1 MSGNYAK
8 RGRGNHNPNSRKA
21 SRQER
26 KNNNNSDN
34 SSSDGENTIQQKRN
48 RTITENSME
57 EDYVAD
63 DQTADVGVDGPS
75 SSLQQ
80 NISGE
85 NTLASFPKKSAAP
98 TAPSHVASSGNVDA
112 SMHAPSNKDLQQ
124 PPNASPNLDTN
135 GAPDGDQTPD
145 PVVTFAITRDDFQA
159 AAAPNAAPESLKK
172 FPTNKALI
180 EAVNNLFL
188 ETYESFTGKARMTG
202 SGEAKRL
209 VIHFHTAE
217 ARDLCVGS
225 SHPEFP
231 DLIFHAHDPRQ
242 LRSNEDL
249 RAIQVTDIPFFI
261 KKDNLMAYFKKFGN
275 ITSCRLFSR
284 PNAKVQQ
291 ARIVYDHAD
300 SIARFTDQWA
310 VYCFSTCL
318 RITPCFY
325 TVDQKAARCQY
336 VATLTQLPPNV
347 KDINLAPLTRDLG
360 AKAVN
365 VPLSLNS
372 YKPKRWAYVTFNS
385 QETMDAAME
394 QTVSFQGKVL
404 FCRTRDPVAK
414 LKERFNVNQPRSNSN
429 IANARS
435 RSRSRSKSKDRSA
448 SNSGRA
454 NNASHD
460 RTNNDNSNH
469 NKPPPNTSQRAR
481 HNSKERSVSFSS
493 SSRSTARPLPRQTP
507 NSALS
512 PDDANNILNLL
523 RELQCEV
530 ANFHKRI
537 SALELADQRM
547 TRIES
552 HLGLDPLPIPN
563 EPEPDLMQDDAPVTH
578 VPLNILSSAKSS
590 LPPKS
595 ILTRPSPTFTIVPDT
610 SPPSSHL
617 SPNAPP
623 FTPIS
628 STQEEIND
636 LKNSRVAIESKL
648 DQLTG
653 HIKQFIGSLGG
664 APLEQADSASS
675 N

>member
-8 RGRGNHNPNSRKA
+8 RGRGSHNPNSRKA

-75 SSLQQ
+75 SSPQQ

-85 NTLASFPKKSAAP
+85 NTLASSPKKSAAP

-112 SMHAPSNKDLQQ
+112 SIHAPSNKDLQK

-180 EAVNNLFL
+180 EAVLV
-188 ETYESFTGKARMTG
+188 
-202 SGEAKRL
+202 RL
-209 VIHFHTAE
+209 NASLSTSI
-217 ARDLCVGS
+217 L
-225 SHPEFP
+225 
-231 DLIFHAHDPRQ
+231 LKHAIY
-242 LRSNEDL
+242 L

-300 SIARFTDQWA
+300 SIARFTDQWT

-325 TVDQKAARCQY
+325 TVDQKAARRQY

-404 FCRTRDPVAK
+404 FWSSPDNTNKLCHRCGKLGCAPNFCPLKQTRGRSRTRDPVAK
-414 LKERFNVNQPRSNSN
+414 LKERFNINQPRSNSN

-563 EPEPDLMQDDAPVTH
+563 EPEPDLMQEDAPVTQ

>member
-8 RGRGNHNPNSRKA
+8 RGRGSHNPNSRKA

-75 SSLQQ
+75 SSPQQ

-85 NTLASFPKKSAAP
+85 NTLASSPKKSAAP

-217 ARDLCVGS
+217 ARDL
-225 SHPEFP
+225 
-231 DLIFHAHDPRQ
+231 
-242 LRSNEDL
+242 
-249 RAIQVTDIPFFI
+249 
-261 KKDNLMAYFKKFGN
+261 
-275 ITSCRLFSR
+275 

-325 TVDQKAARCQY
+325 TVDQKAARRQY

-372 YKPKRWAYVTFNS
+372 YKPKR
-385 QETMDAAME
+385 
-394 QTVSFQGKVL
+394 
-404 FCRTRDPVAK
+404 
-414 LKERFNVNQPRSNSN
+414 
-429 IANARS
+429 
-435 RSRSRSKSKDRSA
+435 
-448 SNSGRA
+448 
-454 NNASHD
+454 
-460 RTNNDNSNH
+460 
-469 NKPPPNTSQRAR
+469 
-481 HNSKERSVSFSS
+481 
-493 SSRSTARPLPRQTP
+493 
-507 NSALS
+507 
-512 PDDANNILNLL
+512 
-523 RELQCEV
+523 
-530 ANFHKRI
+530 
-537 SALELADQRM
+537 
-547 TRIES
+547 
-552 HLGLDPLPIPN
+552 
-563 EPEPDLMQDDAPVTH
+563 
-578 VPLNILSSAKSS
+578 
-590 LPPKS
+590 
-595 ILTRPSPTFTIVPDT
+595 
-610 SPPSSHL
+610 
-617 SPNAPP
+617 
-623 FTPIS
+623 
-628 STQEEIND
+628 
-636 LKNSRVAIESKL
+636 
-648 DQLTG
+648 
-653 HIKQFIGSLGG
+653 
-664 APLEQADSASS
+664 
-675 N
+675 

>member
-8 RGRGNHNPNSRKA
+8 RGRGSHNPNSRKA

-26 KNNNNSDN
+26 KNNNSDN
-34 SSSDGENTIQQKRN
+34 SSSDGENTVQQKRN

-63 DQTADVGVDGPS
+63 DQTADVGVDGFS
-75 SSLQQ
+75 SSPQQ

-85 NTLASFPKKSAAP
+85 NTLTSSPKKSAAP

-112 SMHAPSNKDLQQ
+112 SMHAPLNKDLQQ

-135 GAPDGDQTPD
+135 GAPDDDHTPD
-145 PVVTFAITRDDFQA
+145 PVVTLAITREDFQA

-217 ARDLCVGS
+217 ARDL
-225 SHPEFP
+225 
-231 DLIFHAHDPRQ
+231 
-242 LRSNEDL
+242 
-249 RAIQVTDIPFFI
+249 
-261 KKDNLMAYFKKFGN
+261 
-275 ITSCRLFSR
+275 
-284 PNAKVQQ
+284 
-291 ARIVYDHAD
+291 
-300 SIARFTDQWA
+300 
-310 VYCFSTCL
+310 
-318 RITPCFY
+318 
-325 TVDQKAARCQY
+325 
-336 VATLTQLPPNV
+336 
-347 KDINLAPLTRDLG
+347 LG

-404 FCRTRDPVAK
+404 FWSSPDNTNKLCHRCGKLGCAPNFCPLKQTRGRSRTRDPVAK
-414 LKERFNVNQPRSNSN
+414 LKERFNVNQPHRSNSN
-429 IANARS
+429 AANARS

-454 NNASHD
+454 NNVSHD
-460 RTNNDNSNH
+460 RTNNDNNH
-469 NKPPPNTSQRAR
+469 NKPPPSTSHRAR

-493 SSRSTARPLPRQTP
+493 SSRSKARPLPQQTP

-552 HLGLDPLPIPN
+552 HLGLDPLPVPN
-563 EPEPDLMQDDAPVTH
+563 EPEPDLMQEDAPVTH
-578 VPLNILSSAKSS
+578 VPLNIQSSAKSS

-595 ILTRPSPTFTIVPDT
+595 ILTRPSPTFTIIPDT
-610 SPPSSHL
+610 SLPSSHL

-636 LKNSRVAIESKL
+636 LKNSRVVIESKL

-653 HIKQFIGSLGG
+653 HIKQFISSIGG

-675 N
+675 I

>member
-8 RGRGNHNPNSRKA
+8 RGRGSHNPNSRKA

-63 DQTADVGVDGPS
+63 AQTADVGVDGPS
-75 SSLQQ
+75 SSPQQ

-85 NTLASFPKKSAAP
+85 NTLTSSPNKSAAP
-98 TAPSHVASSGNVDA
+98 TASSHITSPRNVDA

-135 GAPDGDQTPD
+135 DAPDDDQTPD
-145 PVVTFAITRDDFQA
+145 PVVTLTITRDDFQA

-209 VIHFHTAE
+209 IIHFHTAE
-217 ARDLCVGS
+217 ARDLC
-225 SHPEFP
+225 
-231 DLIFHAHDPRQ
+231 
-242 LRSNEDL
+242 
-249 RAIQVTDIPFFI
+249 
-261 KKDNLMAYFKKFGN
+261 
-275 ITSCRLFSR
+275 

-325 TVDQKAARCQY
+325 TIDQKAARRQY

-347 KDINLAPLTRDLG
+347 KDINLAPLTRNLG
-360 AKAVN
+360 TKAVN

-394 QTVSFQGKVL
+394 QTISFQGHVL
-404 FCRTRDPVAK
+404 FWSSPDNTNKLCHRCGKLGCAPNFCPLKQTRGRSRTRDPVVK
-414 LKERFNVNQPRSNSN
+414 LKERFNVNQSRRSNSKT
-429 IANARS
+429 ANA
-435 RSRSRSKSKDRSA
+435 
-448 SNSGRA
+448 
-454 NNASHD
+454 
-460 RTNNDNSNH
+460 
-469 NKPPPNTSQRAR
+469 Q
-481 HNSKERSVSFSS
+481 RSVSFSS

-537 SALELADQRM
+537 SALELADQWM
-547 TRIES
+547 SRIES
-552 HLGLDPLPIPN
+552 HLGLDPLPSPN
-563 EPEPDLMQDDAPVTH
+563 EPEPDLMQEDAPVTH
-578 VPLNILSSAKSS
+578 VPLNIQSSAKYS

-595 ILTRPSPTFTIVPDT
+595 ILTRPSPTFTIVPNT
-610 SPPSSHL
+610 SLPPSHL

-623 FTPIS
+623 FTPLS

-636 LKNSRVAIESKL
+636 LKNSRVVIESKL
-648 DQLTG
+648 DQLT
-653 HIKQFIGSLGG
+653 
-664 APLEQADSASS
+664 AASV
-675 N
+675 

>member
-1 MSGNYAK
+1 
-8 RGRGNHNPNSRKA
+8 
-21 SRQER
+21 
-26 KNNNNSDN
+26 
-34 SSSDGENTIQQKRN
+34 
-48 RTITENSME
+48 
-57 EDYVAD
+57 
-63 DQTADVGVDGPS
+63 
-75 SSLQQ
+75 
-80 NISGE
+80 
-85 NTLASFPKKSAAP
+85 
-98 TAPSHVASSGNVDA
+98 
-112 SMHAPSNKDLQQ
+112 
-124 PPNASPNLDTN
+124 
-135 GAPDGDQTPD
+135 
-145 PVVTFAITRDDFQA
+145 
-159 AAAPNAAPESLKK
+159 
-172 FPTNKALI
+172 
-180 EAVNNLFL
+180 
-188 ETYESFTGKARMTG
+188 
-202 SGEAKRL
+202 
-209 VIHFHTAE
+209 
-217 ARDLCVGS
+217 
-225 SHPEFP
+225 
-231 DLIFHAHDPRQ
+231 
-242 LRSNEDL
+242 
-249 RAIQVTDIPFFI
+249 
-261 KKDNLMAYFKKFGN
+261 MAYFKKFGN

-291 ARIVYDHAD
+291 ARIVYDNAD
-300 SIARFTDQWA
+300 SIARFANQWA

-325 TVDQKAARCQY
+325 TVDQKAARHQY

-394 QTVSFQGKVL
+394 QTVSFQGKW
-404 FCRTRDPVAK
+404 
-414 LKERFNVNQPRSNSN
+414 FNVNQPPRRSNSN
-429 IANARS
+429 AANTRS
-435 RSRSRSKSKDRSA
+435 HSRSRSKSKDRSA
-448 SNSGRA
+448 PSSRRDINNINNSYNHY
-454 NNASHD
+454 NNV
-460 RTNNDNSNH
+460 NNNNH
-469 NKPPPNTSQRAR
+469 NKPNPNTFQP
-481 HNSKERSVSFSS
+481 
-493 SSRSTARPLPRQTP
+493 RPLPRQTP

-552 HLGLDPLPIPN
+552 HLGLDPLFTPNELDLDLMQEDTPVSHVPLNIQSSAKSSLPPRSNLTRPSPSTTNVPNTSLPSSHLSPNAPPFTPISSTQEEINDLKNSRVVIEKLQCEVANFHKRISALELADQRMTRIESHLGLDPLPSPN
-563 EPEPDLMQDDAPVTH
+563 EPEPDLMQEDAPVTH

>member
-8 RGRGNHNPNSRKA
+8 RGRGSHNPNSRKA

-63 DQTADVGVDGPS
+63 TQTADVGVDGPS
-75 SSLQQ
+75 SSPQQ

-85 NTLASFPKKSAAP
+85 NTLTSSPKKSAAP

-135 GAPDGDQTPD
+135 GCGCAECC
-145 PVVTFAITRDDFQA
+145 
-159 AAAPNAAPESLKK
+159 PESLKK

-225 SHPEFP
+225 THPEFP

-325 TVDQKAARCQY
+325 TVDQKAAHRQY

-404 FCRTRDPVAK
+404 FWSSPDNTNKLCHRCGKLGCAPNFCPLKQTRGRSRTRDPVAK
-414 LKERFNVNQPRSNSN
+414 LKERFNVNQPRRSNSN
-429 IANARS
+429 TVNA
-435 RSRSRSKSKDRSA
+435 
-448 SNSGRA
+448 
-454 NNASHD
+454 
-460 RTNNDNSNH
+460 
-469 NKPPPNTSQRAR
+469 Q
-481 HNSKERSVSFSS
+481 RSVSFSS
-493 SSRSTARPLPRQTP
+493 SSRSTARPLPRQIP

-552 HLGLDPLPIPN
+552 HLGLDPLPLPN
-563 EPEPDLMQDDAPVTH
+563 EPEPDLMQEDAPITH
-578 VPLNILSSAKSS
+578 VPLNIQSSAKSP
-590 LPPKS
+590 LAPKS
-595 ILTRPSPTFTIVPDT
+595 ILARPSPTFTIIPDT
-610 SPPSSHL
+610 SLPSSHF

-664 APLEQADSASS
+664 APPEQADSASS
-675 N
+675 V